1 MDMTRDAHDE
11 AQARLETALHA
22 EGCAGDRYRDAL
34 GQANELETFIAL
46 RAANDE
52 VAARQTWLAEVDEG
66 RSGDRITVN
75 GRQVGGA
82 GSIFL

>member
-1 MDMTRDAHDE
+1 MTQNAHDE
-11 AQARLETALHA
+11 AQARLETALVA
-22 EGCAGDRYRDAL
+22 EGYAGDRYRHAL
-34 GQANELETFIAL
+34 GKSNELETFIAL

-52 VAARQTWLAEVDEG
+52 VAARQTWLAEVDKDFVG
-66 RSGDRITVN
+66 GRITVN

>member
-1 MDMTRDAHDE
+1 MTRDAHNE
-11 AQARLETALHA
+11 AQARLEAALTA

-34 GQANELETFIAL
+34 GKSNELETFIAL

-52 VAARQTWLAEVDEG
+52 VAARQTWLAEVDKDFAG
-66 RSGDRITVN
+66 GRITVN